1 MRFDAAPVE
10 DAPAPPPAL
19 ALPDPPRALTARRV
33 APAAVELAWRRGD
46 ASQSARGLDR
56 VESASAPPMRFG
68 ITLFEL
74 EMTREGDANA
84 AFELVYA
91 GSVPAARLEGVP
103 VDARCAFRVRET
115 SVAGAG
121 PWSPEVVETV
131 ENVHPPE
138 KTETRRR
145 DDPSTGSSGKRS
157 DVQPPETVRRSDVQ
171 PPDATPA
178 TLHPATPARLPARS
192 PDPGVA
198 NPPAPARTPS
208 APAACIVTA
217 VDARSARL
225 EWAPPA
231 DGGSPIVE
239 YVVERAD
246 LGPARASS
254 LSRHSCA
261 PADASRR
268 KREAGDDETAAGD
281 DETAAGDD
289 ETAAGDGDDT
299 HGRRDK
305 GKGVAHSDDSRDGC
319 AFDDQSSSR
328 SRSSASGASGASDT
342 SGSEDSED
350 SGRSSPDAHLSF
362 VTKKVR
368 FEEDST
374 RVATCRATIRGLA
387 PRRAYA
393 FRVSAVNAAG
403 RSRPSSASRA
413 ETDAAPPAAPAPPRA
428 ASRRR
433 DAVEFAWR
441 APEEEEACFDD
452 DKGDGDGFIF
462 FDDDDGDGD
471 GHICRRLARRSRA
484 VPREK
489 AVPSTPLVY
498 VLEARRVPTRGTAS
512 IASKAGAGSG
522 ASFVSSPSPS
532 PKKKKKK
539 RASSDD
545 DSDAAGWIV
554 VYRGFDARAT
564 VSGLDP
570 GETIRA
576 RVRAGNDVGFGPPS
590 EPRAFRTLAAPPD
603 PPEALSFSRI
613 TPESAKVR
621 WRPPTR
627 RNGSVVRGY
636 VVQHREMTRG
646 ARNKNG
652 DGGRKNEKNDAVVSD
667 SPGDWTTVYE
677 SLDASVAHFRATGLR
692 PGAAHEFRVAALADA
707 DVANAAD
714 ASADRSRIRFG
725 ASNFAVTPRRPPHS
739 PAAPRAAKI
748 AQTSI
753 LVAWD
758 AAANDEEGRETT
770 TGYVLEVSGDRVD
783 DVDADPTAFRA
794 RYECVWTGTGE
805 PRFELTGVRPGQSVR
820 ARIRALGSD
829 GGSTVGAVATL
840 RTSPP
845 PFGSEPGYEAVAAP
859 TQSLEAVT
867 APTPSL
873 DSTSNAASAR
883 GGFHRRRVPSDIS
896 RAEGS
901 IVAAVPGTRPAG
913 MRGRARRRGER
924 MRKRD
929 LALRVVLACVAA
941 FLAWMVVNAP
951 SLYASAPRG
960 R

>member
-1 MRFDAAPVE
+1 MRG
-10 DAPAPPPAL
+10 
-19 ALPDPPRALTARRV
+19 ARRRRRRRV
-33 APAAVELAWRRGD
+33 STTIKETETDSFFSTAAMRRRRTH
-46 ASQSARGLDR
+46 SPS
-56 VESASAPPMRFG
+56 S
-68 ITLFEL
+68 
-74 EMTREGDANA
+74 
-84 AFELVYA
+84 
-91 GSVPAARLEGVP
+91 
-103 VDARCAFRVRET
+103 RET
-115 SVAGAG
+115 
-121 PWSPEVVETV
+121 
-131 ENVHPPE
+131 
-138 KTETRRR
+138 
-145 DDPSTGSSGKRS
+145 
-157 DVQPPETVRRSDVQ
+157 
-171 PPDATPA
+171 
-178 TLHPATPARLPARS
+178 
-192 PDPGVA
+192 
-198 NPPAPARTPS
+198 
-208 APAACIVTA
+208 
-217 VDARSARL
+217 
-225 EWAPPA
+225 
-231 DGGSPIVE
+231 
-239 YVVERAD
+239 
-246 LGPARASS
+246 
-254 LSRHSCA
+254 
-261 PADASRR
+261 
-268 KREAGDDETAAGD
+268 
-281 DETAAGDD
+281 
-289 ETAAGDGDDT
+289 
-299 HGRRDK
+299 
-305 GKGVAHSDDSRDGC
+305 
-319 AFDDQSSSR
+319 
-328 SRSSASGASGASDT
+328 
-342 SGSEDSED
+342 
-350 SGRSSPDAHLSF
+350 
-362 VTKKVR
+362 
-368 FEEDST
+368 
-374 RVATCRATIRGLA
+374 
-387 PRRAYA
+387 
-393 FRVSAVNAAG
+393 
-403 RSRPSSASRA
+403 
-413 ETDAAPPAAPAPPRA
+413 
-428 ASRRR
+428 
-433 DAVEFAWR
+433 
-441 APEEEEACFDD
+441 
-452 DKGDGDGFIF
+452 
-462 FDDDDGDGD
+462 
-471 GHICRRLARRSRA
+471 RA

-498 VLEARRVPTRGTAS
+498 VLEARRVPTRDTAS

-522 ASFVSSPSPS
+522 ASFGAPVSSPLPS

-652 DGGRKNEKNDAVVSD
+652 AGGRKNEKNDAVVSD

-714 ASADRSRIRFG
+714 ASADRSGIRFG
-725 ASNFAVTPRRPPHS
+725 ASNFAVTPRRPPLS

-770 TGYVLEVSGDRVD
+770 TGYVLEISGDRVD

-805 PRFELTGVRPGQSVR
+805 PRFELTGVQPGQSVR

-840 RTSPP
+840 RTSPLLV
-845 PFGSEPGYEAVAAP
+845 SEPGYEAVAAP
-859 TQSLEAVT
+859 TQSLDAVA
-867 APTPSL
+867 APTPSTPSL

-883 GGFHRRRVPSDIS
+883 GGFHRRRVPSDTS

-913 MRGRARRRGER
+913 ARGRARRRGER